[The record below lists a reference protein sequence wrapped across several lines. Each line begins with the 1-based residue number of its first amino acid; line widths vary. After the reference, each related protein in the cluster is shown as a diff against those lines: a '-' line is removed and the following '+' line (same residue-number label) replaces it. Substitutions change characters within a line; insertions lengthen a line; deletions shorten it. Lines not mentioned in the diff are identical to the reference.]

1 MLKESNLPEIKKT
14 AKAFLHMPI
23 ELTDVNPLLM
33 VNHPVF
39 ETAVC
44 GDRFNGEY
52 LTVNLLSDKEGK
64 ERVIRRYEERIDT
77 AENPYGVYSI
87 ICKAYRLTFIK
98 YIKQHLSKSDFSD
111 LLADAWVSS
120 ENPNQDAN
128 VKIPM
133 LISWFKQADKKALM
147 TDEEYEVYA
156 SLPST
161 VTVYRGVAV
170 GRNPKGLSWTANHS
184 TAEWFANRFN
194 TDTKKGYIQKATV
207 SKSKVV
213 AYFNSRNE
221 DELVVDTKGIDIQIE
236 EQM

>member
-14 AKAFLHMPI
+14 AKAFLYMPI
-23 ELTDVNPLLM
+23 ELTELDPFLAVT
-33 VNHPVF
+33 HPVF
-39 ETAVC
+39 ETAIF
-44 GDRFNGEY
+44 GDIVNGEN
-52 LTVNLLSDKEGK
+52 VIINLLSDEEGK
-64 ERVIRRYEERIDT
+64 KRVLKKYERMIDN
-77 AENPYGVYSI
+77 AEAPYKVYSLI
-87 ICKAYRLTFIK
+87 RKSYRLTFIK

-147 TDEEYEVYA
+147 TDKEYEVYS

-170 GRNPKGLSWTANHS
+170 GRNPKGLSWTANLS
-184 TAEWFANRFN
+184 TAEWFSNRFN

-207 SKSKVV
+207 SKSKVF

-221 DELVVDTKGIDIQIE
+221 DELVVDTKGIDIQIQ
-236 EQM
+236 EQK